1 LEQNTGQTNN
11 KRTYNNSSYF
21 DIDNN
26 MPASN
31 ERESYYKNYNEN
43 QSKIE
48 DYQEYQ
54 NNNEHQ
60 LEDVKYKDILLKANN
75 MLNYE
80 INAGNKFINSDSK
93 ENKDNDNNNNNNGN
107 NDNYSPGEFNL
118 VKNPMNSSLNRL
130 EHNYFG
136 NRLANKTKDGFGIQK
151 WLDGTIFKG
160 YFKNNKANGIG
171 FFKDNEDN
179 NYSGYFSDD
188 ILCGFGIY
196 SHS

>member
-1 LEQNTGQTNN
+1 MKQNTSQTNN
-11 KRTYNNSSYF
+11 NKTYNNSSLIE
-21 DIDNN
+21 IDNN
-26 MPASN
+26 MPVSN

-43 QSKIE
+43 QSKNAA
-48 DYQEYQ
+48 YQEYQ
-54 NNNEHQ
+54 NNNENQ

-75 MLNYE
+75 ILNYD
-80 INAGNKFINSDSK
+80 INAGNKYINSDSK
-93 ENKDNDNNNNNNGN
+93 ENKDNDN

-136 NRLANKTKDGFGIQK
+136 NRLANKSKDGFGIQK

-171 FFKDNEDN
+171 IFQMIYYVDSV
-179 NYSGYFSDD
+179 YIPIVQVLS
-188 ILCGFGIY
+188 ILVIGKMIY
-196 SHS
+196 KME